1 MTFYRAA
8 QAGAQLGALALAL
21 TLGLSAAQAKPW
33 RHGVLEAKSDA
44 GFLYMID
51 HGGFA
56 KKDGLDLQL
65 VPVKNETLALRALIA
80 GDLDSYEGT
89 PPFAAVA
96 RGSDAKIIGCHWTGL
111 PHALFVRDNIKS
123 VADLKGKSIASSAP
137 GSLPDLIARAILELN
152 KVPTQGITFANV
164 GSDSERYRAI
174 THGIVDA
181 AVISSEYEPIAEK
194 ENVHMLVQARDAMPD
209 FMRLCYI
216 TTSKV
221 LGERMDDAVD
231 FLKAEHDALTYA
243 LAHRDETIAFAHQ
256 AASQKDDDPRAAYVF
271 DDAVKTHS
279 VDPELPIPVKKIES
293 MQDILLKAGVT
304 PSKVDVST
312 MIDTR
317 PREKALG
324 AAAK

>member
-1 MTFYRAA
+1 MTLRRAA
-8 QAGAQLGALALAL
+8 RWSALAL
-21 TLGLSAAQAKPW
+21 TFTLGISAAEARPW

-44 GFLYMID
+44 GFLYMIE

-65 VPVKNETLALRALIA
+65 VPVKNESLALRALIA

-111 PHALFVRDNIKS
+111 PHALFVRDGIKK
-123 VADLKGKSIASSAP
+123 VADLKGHSIASSAP
-137 GSLPDLIARAILELN
+137 GSLPDLIARAVLDLE
-152 KVPTQGITFANV
+152 KVPAKDVTFANV
-164 GSDSERYRAI
+164 GGDSDRYRAV
-174 THGIVDA
+174 THGMVDA
-181 AVISSEYEPIAEK
+181 TVISSEYEPVAAA
-194 ENVHMLVQARDAMPD
+194 ENVHIMVQARDAMPD

-216 TTSKV
+216 STSKV
-221 LGERMDDAVD
+221 LGERMDDAVT
-231 FLKAEHDALTYA
+231 FLKAEHEALSYA

-256 AASQKDDDPRAAYVF
+256 AASQKEDDPRAAYVF

-279 VDPELPIPVKKIES
+279 VDPDLPIPVKKIES
-293 MQDILLKAGVT
+293 MQDTLLQAGVT

-317 PREKALG
+317 AREKALG